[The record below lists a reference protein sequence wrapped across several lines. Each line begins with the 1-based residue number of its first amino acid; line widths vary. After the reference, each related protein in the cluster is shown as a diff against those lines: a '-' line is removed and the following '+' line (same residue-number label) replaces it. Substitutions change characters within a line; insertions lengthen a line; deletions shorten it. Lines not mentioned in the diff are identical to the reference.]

1 MKKINYIGL
10 FVYLYL
16 IIFIFLFSY
25 TLYQAEFIHGGNQFS
40 YYYKYYLIFLLGIL
54 FWSLVLFLG
63 EKRKLQFVI
72 LSTGIIFLL
81 YFYEIVRFYAPV
93 ILKSIPNKSQL
104 NEKTK
109 YDVIQDLKINQGLN
123 AVPSIFPSALLKKNW
138 INEDVDIFP
147 LGGVSNATTV
157 FCKEGNEFS
166 IYKSDRYGFNNPDT
180 EWDKEIFWLLVGD
193 SFTQGSC
200 VQQGEDF
207 ASQIRLFTNKSAIS
221 LGMSGNGPLIELATL
236 KEYTLKKNP
245 KIVLWFYFERNDLED
260 LSLEKLNSIFRNY
273 LKEGFSQNLYSKQ
286 KEINNQLIEYINLA
300 KQEVVNKRDQLNES
314 SEKFLSFKKIIRL
327 KILRDKT
334 SLDRGLDFGVDPL
347 FEKIIANANNFVNSW
362 NGKLFFVYLPD
373 KERYSARKAKD
384 DNYLKRAQVINLIK
398 NLNIPIIDIHKD
410 FFLKQDDPI
419 SFYAHRVYG
428 HYSPEGYAKI
438 SEVII
443 NKVNEI
449 YPYK

>member
-1 MKKINYIGL
+1 M
-10 FVYLYL
+10 
-16 IIFIFLFSY
+16 
-25 TLYQAEFIHGGNQFS
+25 
-40 YYYKYYLIFLLGIL
+40 
-54 FWSLVLFLG
+54 
-63 EKRKLQFVI
+63 
-72 LSTGIIFLL
+72 
-81 YFYEIVRFYAPV
+81 
-93 ILKSIPNKSQL
+93 
-104 NEKTK
+104 
-109 YDVIQDLKINQGLN
+109 
-123 AVPSIFPSALLKKNW
+123 
-138 INEDVDIFP
+138 
-147 LGGVSNATTV
+147 
-157 FCKEGNEFS
+157 
-166 IYKSDRYGFNNPDT
+166 
-180 EWDKEIFWLLVGD
+180 GD

-207 ASQIRLFTNKSAIS
+207 ASQIRLLTNKSAIS

-260 LSLEKLNSIFRNY
+260 LSIEKLNSIFKNY

-286 KEINNQLIEYINLA
+286 NEINKQLIEYINLA
-300 KQEVVNKRDQLNES
+300 KQEVVNKKDQLKES

-347 FEKIIANANNFVNSW
+347 FEKIIVSANNFVNSW

-373 KERYSARKAKD
+373 KEGYSAKKAKD
-384 DNYLKRAQVINLIK
+384 DNYLKRAQVIDLIK

-419 SFYAHRVYG
+419 SFYAHRIYG
-428 HYSPEGYAKI
+428 HYSPEGYSKI